1 MSNYSAAR
9 STLEEAAGEAA
20 KTAANTMR
28 DKFAQANDAVKEGAE
43 RVQAEAG
50 AAVKNVSARVSERPL
65 AAVAATLA
73 IGALAGY
80 LLGRRQG
87 RLYLSQ
93 VAINRAM
100 HVARLDELNGTKVG
114 RPRSSRVST
123 FEKERRMNQDQIAGN
138 WKQLKGKVKEQWG
151 KLTDDDITQL
161 EGHQD
166 QLVGK
171 IQERYGVAKEDA
183 EKQIES
189 FRAANKDLWWN

>member
-80 LLGRRQG
+80 LLGRR
-87 RLYLSQ
+87 
-93 VAINRAM
+93 
-100 HVARLDELNGTKVG
+100 
-114 RPRSSRVST
+114 
-123 FEKERRMNQDQIAGN
+123 
-138 WKQLKGKVKEQWG
+138 
-151 KLTDDDITQL
+151 
-161 EGHQD
+161 
-166 QLVGK
+166 
-171 IQERYGVAKEDA
+171 
-183 EKQIES
+183 
-189 FRAANKDLWWN
+189 